1 MREPYKQSTASELQ
15 HLPKVKPLQAFASIH
30 VALEKLARVAVWLG
44 GIALL
49 LSAVIVTLDV
59 LSRKIFGVTMSGSDE
74 ISGYVFAAS
83 TTMAYSY
90 CVIHRANIR
99 IDAFYN
105 FLPLW
110 MRSFLDIVGLG
121 LLLLFMGMLTWSAI
135 EVLQTSWAQNSMS
148 VTTLSIPLWIPQSF
162 WVAGLVLFVITAT
175 FLLLYAIV
183 ALSKGD
189 TMLVK
194 SIVGTMSVEEE
205 ISEET
210 KGMDIKTQPHD
221 GDN

>member
-1 MREPYKQSTASELQ
+1 MGAL
-15 HLPKVKPLQAFASIH
+15 AAIH
-30 VALEKLARVAVWLG
+30 TALERLSRVAVWFG

-49 LSAVIVTLDV
+49 LSAILVTLDV
-59 LSRKIFGVTMSGSDE
+59 FSRKIFGVTMSGSDE

-83 TTMAYSY
+83 TTLAYSY
-90 CVIHRANIR
+90 CIIHRANIR

-110 MRSFLDIVGLG
+110 TRSVLDIVGLA
-121 LLLLFMGMLTWSAI
+121 LLLLFMGMLTVSAI
-135 EVLQTSWAQNSMS
+135 EVLSTSWKQNSMS

-162 WVAGLVLFVITAT
+162 WVAGLVMFVITAV
-175 FLLLYAIV
+175 FLLVYAIA
-183 ALSKGD
+183 ALLKGD
-189 TMLVK
+189 TKLVK
-194 SIVGTMSVEEE
+194 SIAGTMSVEEE

-221 GDN
+221 NQGGGN

>member
-1 MREPYKQSTASELQ
+1 M
-15 HLPKVKPLQAFASIH
+15 QAFATIH
-30 VALEKLARVAVWLG
+30 AALERLSRIAVWFG
-44 GIALL
+44 GISLL
-49 LSAVIVTLDV
+49 LSSFMVTVDV

-83 TTMAYSY
+83 TTLAYSY
-90 CVIHRANIR
+90 CLIHRANIR

-110 MRSFLDIVGLG
+110 TRSILDILG
-121 LLLLFMGMLTWSAI
+121 LALLLMFMGMLTWSAI
-135 EVLQTSWAQNSMS
+135 EVLQTSYTQNSMS
-148 VTTLSIPLWIPQSF
+148 VTTLSIPIWIPQSF
-162 WVAGLVLFVITAT
+162 WVAGLVIFVATAS
-175 FLLLYAIV
+175 FLLLYAVV
-183 ALSKGD
+183 ALLRGD

-221 GDN
+221 NNSQGGGR